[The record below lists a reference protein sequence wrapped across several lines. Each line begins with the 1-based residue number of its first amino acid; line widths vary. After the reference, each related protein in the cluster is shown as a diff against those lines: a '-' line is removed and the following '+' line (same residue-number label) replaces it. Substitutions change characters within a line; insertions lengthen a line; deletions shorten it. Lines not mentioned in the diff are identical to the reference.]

1 MHSIFKPRFAFCHP
15 FMTFYLNQYLH
26 FFLLDRAGW
35 TDMKR
40 QISKMGI
47 DFAFPRK
54 SVFPHMISRGTDFL
68 GILFFAFSM
77 QICSFQCILSGI
89 NLEIF
94 FKFDH
99 WKWTFIPTQL
109 NWKFLFCIDII
120 NSWSYLFNKSIKLH
134 KTNYETNRFFSCWN
148 SN

>member
-1 MHSIFKPRFAFCHP
+1 MYSIFEPRSAFCHP
-15 FMTFYLNQYLH
+15 FMTFYLNLYLH

-77 QICSFQCILSGI
+77 QICSFQCMLSGI

-99 WKWTFIPTQL
+99 WKQTSQATQL
-109 NWKFLFCIDII
+109 AWKFLFCINII
-120 NSWSYLFNKSIKLH
+120 KCWSYFFKNPIKLH
-134 KTNYETNRFFSCWN
+134 KSNYAAIWFFSCWN